1 MLHTLFE
8 LQVDL
13 TAHEINEDLQVVL
26 GLDARGQGSSVST
39 AHVVTLAPPFPPVKN
54 FVTGMFILAFIPTL
68 RLTGLL
74 VVLHHHPLHCQVQNA
89 GVHHD
94 WFPQSHI
101 TIPDQR

>member
-13 TAHEINEDLQVVL
+13 SAHEINEDLQVVL

-54 FVTGMFILAFIPTL
+54 FVTGMFLLAFSYFKIDWPTCCTPSPSPSCSGPEC
-68 RLTGLL
+68 R
-74 VVLHHHPLHCQVQNA
+74 
-89 GVHHD
+89 
-94 WFPQSHI
+94 SSS
-101 TIPDQR
+101 